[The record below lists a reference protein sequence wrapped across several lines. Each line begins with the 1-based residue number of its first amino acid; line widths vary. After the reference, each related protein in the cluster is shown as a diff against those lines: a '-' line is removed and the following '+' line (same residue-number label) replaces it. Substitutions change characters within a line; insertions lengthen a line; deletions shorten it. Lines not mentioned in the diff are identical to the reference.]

1 MNWAKFSAEIKNN
14 KPALLCLSFL
24 AVLSLAALFA
34 PLVAPHD
41 PNEVILKY
49 RLQGPSS
56 QFLLGTDDFG
66 RCLLSR
72 LLFGARISLSIS
84 LLVVFVSLLLGTF
97 IGVFSG
103 YKGGKIDAVLMRLCD
118 ILLAFPSLV
127 LVLVIIGILGPGMV
141 NVVGAMIAVQWLWYA
156 RIIRSTVLSLKE
168 RPFISAARI
177 SGSRDGTIIWKH
189 ILPNIMPQ
197 IIVLSTLDIGNTMMH
212 FSGYSFLGLG
222 VQPPTPEWGIM
233 ISDGRNLIRSAP
245 QLMAY
250 PGTMVFLTVFSLN
263 YLGDIFRDI
272 FEREKN

>member
-1 MNWAKFSAEIKNN
+1 M
-14 KPALLCLSFL
+14 SFL
-24 AVLSLAALFA
+24 IILLLAALLA

-49 RLQGPSS
+49 RLQGPSAD
-56 QFLLGTDDFG
+56 FPLGTDDFG

-72 LLFGARISLSIS
+72 LLFGTRISLTVS
-84 LLVVFVSLLLGTF
+84 LIVVTVSLLFGT
-97 IGVFSG
+97 GVGIFSG
-103 YKGGKIDAVLMRLCD
+103 YKGGKIDALLMRLCD
-118 ILLAFPSLV
+118 MMLAFPSLV

-168 RPFISAARI
+168 QPFVSAARI
-177 SGSRDGTIIWKH
+177 AGSGEVAIIWKH
-189 ILPNIMPQ
+189 ILPNVMPQ
-197 IIVLSTLDIGNTMMH
+197 IIVLSTLDIGNTIIH

-233 ISDGRNLIRSAP
+233 ISDGRNFIRSAP

-250 PGTMVFLTVFSLN
+250 PGIMIFLTVFSLN
-263 YLGDIFRDI
+263 YLGDIFRDM